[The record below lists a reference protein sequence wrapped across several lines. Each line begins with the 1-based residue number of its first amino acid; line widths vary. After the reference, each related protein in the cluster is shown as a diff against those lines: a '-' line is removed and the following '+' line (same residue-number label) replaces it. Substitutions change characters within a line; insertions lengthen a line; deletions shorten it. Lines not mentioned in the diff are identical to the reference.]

1 MLSDPSTLLFQAVCA
16 LGLYL
21 LLTLLQFAGRRILV
35 LREMRRPLNVLF
47 ALGAVHTF
55 LGDRLAAVHPSL
67 RMAVLVAFLTL
78 LAFAGIRLVDRLLF
92 DMLPAR
98 RQRQPVPVVVRDILK
113 WILWGTAVFFILRS
127 TVLPNLKLSVLAV
140 SSIVVGYILGNAS
153 QDTLGNLIAGLALN
167 TERPFSIGDWV
178 QVGEFA
184 GRVSDMTW
192 RATRLQTK
200 ARDHIIIPNST
211 IAREFIVNY
220 SRPTTAHGFTQQ
232 IGVNY
237 DVPPNVV
244 RETLIRVCD
253 EIPEILP
260 HPRPVV
266 WLQKYNDFSMDYVL
280 KFYINDF
287 ARLEEIQSLM
297 MDRVWYHFKRR
308 GIVIPFPIRDVRHFD
323 TMQRLQEEQLA
334 QDRLD
339 YRAIVDATPLLQPL
353 SDEERRIVTEA
364 LREEIYGAGEVLVR
378 ESEAGHT
385 FYLIR
390 SGRVAVQSRQGSATV
405 RLAELGRGD
414 CFGEMSL
421 LTGEPRSATVVAE
434 TDTVVLVLDHTVL
447 GDMLKRNQQLADEL
461 AAMLERRAGEQRE
474 RRAAA
479 PAPTP
484 ATPVAEPSHAIVS
497 RIRRFFGL
505 GQGAA

>member
-266 WLQKYNDFSMDYVL
+266 WLQNYNDFSMDYVL

-308 GIVIPFPIRDVRHFD
+308 GIVIPFP
-323 TMQRLQEEQLA
+323 
-334 QDRLD
+334 
-339 YRAIVDATPLLQPL
+339 
-353 SDEERRIVTEA
+353 
-364 LREEIYGAGEVLVR
+364 
-378 ESEAGHT
+378 
-385 FYLIR
+385 
-390 SGRVAVQSRQGSATV
+390 SATST
-405 RLAELGRGD
+405 RCSASRR
-414 CFGEMSL
+414 SSWRR
-421 LTGEPRSATVVAE
+421 TGWTTAPSWTRRRCCNRSRTKNAGSSPRRCA
-434 TDTVVLVLDHTVL
+434 
-447 GDMLKRNQQLADEL
+447 
-461 AAMLERRAGEQRE
+461 RRSTGPARSWCA
-474 RRAAA
+474 RAK
-479 PAPTP
+479 P
-484 ATPVAEPSHAIVS
+484 ATPSTSSARAAWLSSPGREPPRCGWPNS
-497 RIRRFFGL
+497 
-505 GQGAA
+505 GAAIASGR